1 MLHSSHNERGDHKVE
16 PNALAVYPPD
26 QEQSLTASSA
36 TGTSDDGNCDESMDV
51 FAQFLEKVSAA
62 CELFRYGK
70 AWQALQAS
78 CQYVWN
84 AIWIAW
90 ISPDHLGAS
99 SSQLDRLSLCVDALL
114 HMVEAVVVA
123 VKDQNA
129 LGSSMATSVSGSQTL
144 LPLNCSLMQTSLAS
158 TVVVSSAMNAMSADV
173 TWIVNFV
180 SYALKAYCAQKKWE
194 TIVRVGKKFHSLLGN
209 DERGGRFSER
219 NFPLL
224 IFAQRQLLDT
234 ANAIL
239 TGAERDLATFVRE
252 FTESEVKK
260 KKKKS
265 RLVVEE
271 VLTPEELD
279 FRAKRTGMEDHI
291 RLLTETRNRQRDEMQ
306 QLNAIYDSLTK
317 STNKCVQ
324 ALDAI
329 HELVETYHRG
339 KEANAT
345 SQNQQ
350 ALKNQILSAYNHCIL
365 LSRQKRQQQLV
376 CQAYQEVG
384 DFHLACGEGGIN
396 TKLAVKSWHECLD
409 NAFGALNVVQS
420 WREVLA
426 RSSKEQL
433 PNGVSGAEQIQGD
446 GLWIALTSCSTLS
459 KLVMHATSANCFQ
472 AVEYSLMAAKVFN
485 RLFASSMPHPTKEFF
500 YGSYEVGNEFW
511 PGRDLV
517 DPERVSPFPL
527 GLFFIL
533 APEVL
538 LGYESYAET
547 AMPVIAGYEFVARY
561 CLESKNHVAN
571 ARRLRVEA
579 LSQCGRIS
587 EALTT
592 LVTLFDGVDAAS
604 MRQTIK
610 SNGILTPVTYHDSK
624 PLKDE
629 ANAAA
634 LAWLT
639 ELDVSKMHA
648 DLTRAITSE
657 PLVLEILVAVLRLVV
672 RLSRHESNLADGSS
686 PIRPVA
692 ETMAIGLLQLLDQS
706 KPVEVVETKPS
717 QGNSA
722 KGISLAWEDIHA
734 ASARGEILLQQSYLA
749 YSDGQWSLAREL
761 SIKAL
766 NVCMDTHQPS
776 AFSSSART
784 VALDLEQELKFCLFR
799 RPSTFVAK
807 CRLQSMLC
815 DLAQGHFH
823 AVLSQAEVALH
834 ECRETGEDHLSEQI
848 KVLCCQALVFLGK
861 RDAAETD
868 LEKLRVT
875 AISRFT
881 NCSLTFVHSLL
892 VTSAVLRAKVLLTA
906 KAELLIAV
914 KDRLIEAE
922 RVLDGVLERSGWIG
936 VDDMVDLHAEKRLIL
951 YNPGIPSFV
960 LVKAALAQTLVEC
973 AIDFDSETLV
983 QRQTRVLKLIEKGLR
998 ATRHT
1003 TRRVDSSK
1011 ALLLLLKGSVL
1022 KKILIEQHS
1031 QLQHKQ
1037 HKQETT
1043 HKHARHDAPQEHVSP
1058 EPQHDDKQVADMFAE
1073 TATSLT
1079 DCIETSIHSGGYD
1092 RRLVRMALLELVD
1105 LYGQKFIP
1113 GNEDEHVQAAYH
1125 YLSLAVL
1132 VQSHEFVL
1140 FETLELQSGTITSL
1154 DKLPPF
1160 ILSAISGN
1168 PAAPSPVS
1176 LDKKSEPPAAAA
1188 KKGSVVAVGD
1198 PGRPPPPEAA
1208 CLINYYLRLQRE
1220 QHVLPACTAI
1230 QQEAAQWLHT
1240 FLLQNHSSYA
1250 KSCCLFELPKVR
1262 AEDPEIKASLVC
1274 VQWGKDLTPA
1284 IIHTLAPSGGSGDEK
1299 NRTIATRLT
1308 LYFTLGTT
1316 RIDILCNEEL
1326 VAAAMSRV
1334 EIFLQGPLLS
1344 KRPGLDEKQINTIR
1358 TQLSHLRTRMED
1370 EESLVIDRGAFESEL
1385 LVILYSIQQVF
1396 RPSDSTRTPDDT
1408 SITSSQSGHESAS
1421 SSALVDVFGNPIHL
1435 PCTLEMVRSL
1445 EDLFT
1450 VQKGVS
1456 LCDNVLCY
1464 FLRDLLEL
1472 EA

>member
-1 MLHSSHNERGDHKVE
+1 ME

-26 QEQSLTASSA
+26 QEQSPTASSA
-36 TGTSDDGNCDESMDV
+36 TDTSDDGNCNESMDV
-51 FAQFLEKVSAA
+51 FAQFLEKMSAA

-84 AIWIAW
+84 AIWVAW

-123 VKDQNA
+123 VKDQKA

-158 TVVVSSAMNAMSADV
+158 TVVVSSAMNVMSADV

-180 SYALKAYCAQKKWE
+180 SYALKACCAQEKWE

-252 FTESEVKK
+252 FTESEAKK

-291 RLLTETRNRQRDEMQ
+291 RLLTETRNHQRDEMQ
-306 QLNAIYDSLTK
+306 QLNAIYKGLTK

-339 KEANAT
+339 KEANVT
-345 SQNQQ
+345 DQNQQ
-350 ALKNQILSAYNHCIL
+350 TLKSQILSAYNHCIL
-365 LSRQKRQQQLV
+365 LSRQKRQQRLV

-420 WREVLA
+420 WREVFA

-446 GLWIALTSCSTLS
+446 GLWIALISCSTLS

-485 RLFASSMPHPTKEFF
+485 RLFASSMPHPTREFF

-517 DPERVSPFPL
+517 DPERVSLFPL

-533 APEVL
+533 VPEVL

-604 MRQTIK
+604 MRQPIK
-610 SNGILTPVTYHDSK
+610 PNGILTPVTYHDSK
-624 PLKDE
+624 PLKDD
-629 ANAAA
+629 ANATA
-634 LAWLT
+634 LAWFT
-639 ELDVSKMHA
+639 ALDVSKIHA
-648 DLTRAITSE
+648 DLTQTITSE

-686 PIRPVA
+686 PIRPIA
-692 ETMAIGLLQLLDQS
+692 ETMVIGLLQLLDQS
-706 KPVEVVETKPS
+706 KSVEVVETEPS
-717 QGNSA
+717 QRISA

-734 ASARGEILLQQSYLA
+734 ASVRGEVLLQQSYLA
-749 YSDGQWSLAREL
+749 YSDGQWSLARGL
-761 SIKAL
+761 SVKAL
-766 NVCMDTHQPS
+766 DVCMDMHQPS
-776 AFSSSART
+776 TSSSSART

-823 AVLSQAEVALH
+823 AVLSQVEVALH

-848 KVLCCQALVFLGK
+848 QVLGCQALVFLGK
-861 RDAAETD
+861 RNAAETD

-875 AISRFT
+875 AISQFM

-892 VTSAVLRAKVLLTA
+892 MTSTVLRTKVLLTA
-906 KAELLIAV
+906 KAEFLIAA

-922 RVLDGVLERSGWIG
+922 HVLDGVLERSGWIG
-936 VDDMVDLHAEKRLIL
+936 VDGMVDLHAEKRLIL

-973 AIDFDSETLV
+973 AIDFGSETLA

-998 ATRHT
+998 ATLHT
-1003 TRRVDSSK
+1003 TRRVGSSK

-1031 QLQHKQ
+1031 QPQHKQ

-1043 HKHARHDAPQEHVSP
+1043 HKHARHDAPQEHASP
-1058 EPQHDDKQVADMFAE
+1058 EPKHDDKQVAHMFAE
-1073 TATSLT
+1073 ATTSLT

-1105 LYGQKFIP
+1105 LYGQKLIP

-1160 ILSAISGN
+1160 ILSAISDN
-1168 PAAPSPVS
+1168 SAASSPAS
-1176 LDKKSEPPAAAA
+1176 LGKKSEPPAAAA
-1188 KKGSVVAVGD
+1188 TATKKGSVVAVGD

-1208 CLINYYLRLQRE
+1208 RLINYYLRLQRE
-1220 QHVLPACTAI
+1220 QHVLPACTAN

-1250 KSCCLFELPKVR
+1250 KSCCLSELPKVR
-1262 AEDPEIKASLVC
+1262 TEDPEIKASLVC

-1284 IIHTLAPSGGSGDEK
+1284 IIHTLTPSGGSADEK

-1326 VAAAMSRV
+1326 VAAAMSRM
-1334 EIFLQGPLLS
+1334 EDFLRGPLLS

-1385 LVILYSIQQVF
+1385 LVILHSIQQVF
-1396 RPSDSTRTPDDT
+1396 RPSDLTRILDNT